1 MAKHAFK
8 FYADEDIWEWLQSLD
23 SGERSAK
30 INSFL
35 RQSIEPVTVLEP
47 VLSSSSSSSISD
59 RDLQCACKDEI
70 EDLKNE
76 IEELKSDVRDLES
89 WREEISDLSL
99 LRDLDYDDWS
109 ALAKFVRSVDVEM
122 SITKM
127 NSGG

>member
-35 RQSIEPVTVLEP
+35 RQSIEPVPVPSP
-47 VLSSSSSSSISD
+47 VLSSSISD

-109 ALAKFVRSVDVEM
+109 ALVQLVSSVDVEM
-122 SITKM
+122 LITKV